1 MDTERKNAVK
11 LLNSYEPIA
20 PICER
25 NNIPIVMAS
34 SNSYVGYTTVALFS
48 LLSNASCNFFYDIL
62 LLSAENYSKENYHL
76 LNEITRKF
84 QNCSIRLINLSNRI
98 PNKMYIDGHISIET
112 YARLLVPQML
122 KNYNDVVYLDG
133 DLIINCDVSQ
143 LFDTPYPVDAMVS
156 GVPDLDVIGQ
166 YYGPEF
172 SMRYYLDRIL
182 KLDNPT
188 NYLQAGV
195 LLFHLKNIRRSHNSN
210 VFMEV
215 AAKSKLRYFDQDVI
229 NAICNKTVHILDYKW
244 NVVNDYNGIRVKNI
258 ISNAPTAMLDQYLKS
273 RKSPG
278 IIHYSGSQKPW
289 NSEQLDMGE
298 YYKKT
303 LSSMRESLLHVPYYK
318 VTNKKQSKLNHILP
332 CQSFQRELVKTIY
345 FAAKYELNYQ
355 DRSNMNDY

>member
-48 LLSNASCNFFYDIL
+48 LLSNASYNFFYDIL
-62 LLSAENYSKENYHL
+62 LLSAENYSKENYYL

-166 YYGPEF
+166 YYG
-172 SMRYYLDRIL
+172 
-182 KLDNPT
+182 
-188 NYLQAGV
+188 
-195 LLFHLKNIRRSHNSN
+195 
-210 VFMEV
+210 
-215 AAKSKLRYFDQDVI
+215 QDVI